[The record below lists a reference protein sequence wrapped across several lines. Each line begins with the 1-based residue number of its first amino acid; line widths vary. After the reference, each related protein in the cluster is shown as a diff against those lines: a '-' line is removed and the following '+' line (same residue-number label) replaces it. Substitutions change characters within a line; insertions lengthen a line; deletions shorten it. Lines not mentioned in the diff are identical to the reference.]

1 MTGTCP
7 TCGQQFSRGPHAVY
21 CSRKCK
27 ARASELR
34 RRARHPDRDRDRYHR
49 ESDRRREYAREYS
62 RANLSVGVVRRRNRK
77 DRKRG
82 NPGFAPFSPA
92 EWQAVVRRWGGCAYC
107 GSPGP
112 VQIDHVVPLAR
123 GGRHSIGNVL
133 PACAG
138 CNISKHAALLAE
150 WRYLRGG
157 GCNLIPK

>member
-92 EWQAVVRRWGGCAYC
+92 EWQAGRPTLGPGALTAAVPGRSRSTTTWCPWPVVAGTQSATSSRPVPGAI
-107 GSPGP
+107 SPNTRPCWPSG
-112 VQIDHVVPLAR
+112 DT
-123 GGRHSIGNVL
+123 
-133 PACAG
+133 
-138 CNISKHAALLAE
+138 
-150 WRYLRGG
+150 
-157 GCNLIPK
+157 